1 MTDARITTNAAVMDI
16 MTAIAM
22 AMAVTIT
29 TTVVAAINHAVT
41 SEVFGRFKG
50 MYIPP

>member
-16 MTAIAM
+16 MTAI